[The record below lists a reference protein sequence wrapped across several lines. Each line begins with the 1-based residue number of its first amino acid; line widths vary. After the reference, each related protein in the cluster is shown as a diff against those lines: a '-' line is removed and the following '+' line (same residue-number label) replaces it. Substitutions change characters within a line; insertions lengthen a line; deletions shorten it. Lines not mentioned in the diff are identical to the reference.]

1 MRRMFK
7 RELGNSQ
14 TAFAALLAACALA
27 LGLAVFAAPDAAY
40 FPRSQGGPGIP
51 ENTVTL
57 CFCCRA
63 RIDNGSE
70 TAGIRER
77 LRRYLKSRYP
87 GWDDQIWKDRKG

>member
-40 FPRSQGGPGIP
+40 ALEGSGTEDDPFLSSPPRATTSIGAMSPAP
-51 ENTVTL
+51 AMPPCKTT
-57 CFCCRA
+57 
-63 RIDNGSE
+63 S
-70 TAGIRER
+70 
-77 LRRYLKSRYP
+77 P
-87 GWDDQIWKDRKG
+87 

>member
-40 FPRSQGGPGIP
+40 AL
-51 ENTVTL
+51 E
-57 CFCCRA
+57 
-63 RIDNGSE
+63 GSGTE
-70 TAGIRER
+70 
-77 LRRYLKSRYP
+77 
-87 GWDDQIWKDRKG
+87 DDPFLITSASAIGAMSPAPAMPPCKTTSP

>member
-40 FPRSQGGPGIP
+40 AL
-51 ENTVTL
+51 E
-57 CFCCRA
+57 
-63 RIDNGSE
+63 GSGTE
-70 TAGIRER
+70 
-77 LRRYLKSRYP
+77 
-87 GWDDQIWKDRKG
+87 DDPFLITSASDYVDWRHEPSPAMPPCKTTSP